1 MTLDDDG
8 RLRRHDDHARCIIM
22 TLDDDGRHDDHARC
36 IMTRDDEN
44 VRCFHIIE
52 ACARRTR
59 ARRRAARVL
68 PAAHHCS
75 TGTSGDFAFGSIAT
89 IKGAAAAESS
99 GSAPS

>member
-52 ACARRTR
+52 AM
-59 ARRRAARVL
+59 RVL
-68 PAAHHCS
+68 
-75 TGTSGDFAFGSIAT
+75 
-89 IKGAAAAESS
+89 
-99 GSAPS
+99 